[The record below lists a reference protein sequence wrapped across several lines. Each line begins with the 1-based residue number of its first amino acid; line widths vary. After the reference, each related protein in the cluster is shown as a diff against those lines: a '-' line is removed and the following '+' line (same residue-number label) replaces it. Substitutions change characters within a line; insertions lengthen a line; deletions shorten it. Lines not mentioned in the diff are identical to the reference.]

1 MFLVTLV
8 YILLI
13 VSSLVKL
20 SDDILLNLIILF

>member
-13 VSSLVKL
+13 VSSLVKM
-20 SDDILLNLIILF
+20 SDDILFNLIILF